1 MKKIILLVI
10 FVMVLS
16 LSGCVHPDYKED
28 DNQNVI
34 DVEKSYSGDMLEA
47 IEQAI
52 DEILENQE

>member
-1 MKKIILLVI
+1 
-10 FVMVLS
+10 MVLS